1 MYETMAAQL
10 DLWRAGR
17 AGRRTQPDI
26 PRHGKKPQI
35 SDAAALIRP
44 AWNRSSYVFNSL
56 LRTYYGDWRPV
67 LCMKPGIEIKTTA
80 IFLPLPSFSA
90 GHDRRVFTGRSIKL
104 EHLCA
109 SRSSRG
115 ISSSGI
121 STITSRHD
129 PARFHTQAEHH
140 AGQHAGG
147 QPRPAPRDAVCLR
160 RARRLG
166 HDAGPVRLGGA
177 RCDGGCRPACVLLKS
192 FLRHPA
198 AQYVRQACRQ
208 DDAAQ
213 SG

>member
-26 PRHGKKPQI
+26 PRHGKKTQI
-35 SDAAALIRP
+35 SDAAALIQP
-44 AWNRSSYVFNSL
+44 AWNRSCYVFNSL
-56 LRTYYGDWRPV
+56 LRTYYGGWRPV

-121 STITSRHD
+121 STITSFNNWMQARLCTAKK
-129 PARFHTQAEHH
+129 PANILFTDYLSRNAYGKLADRTTQRN
-140 AGQHAGG
+140 
-147 QPRPAPRDAVCLR
+147 QP
-160 RARRLG
+160 
-166 HDAGPVRLGGA
+166 
-177 RCDGGCRPACVLLKS
+177 
-192 FLRHPA
+192 
-198 AQYVRQACRQ
+198 
-208 DDAAQ
+208 
-213 SG
+213 